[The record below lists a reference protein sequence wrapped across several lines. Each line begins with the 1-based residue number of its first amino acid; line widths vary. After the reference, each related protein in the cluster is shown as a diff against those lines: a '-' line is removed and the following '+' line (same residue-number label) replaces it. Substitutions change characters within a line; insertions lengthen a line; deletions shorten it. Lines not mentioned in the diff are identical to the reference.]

1 MAKIIYFV
9 YLHIYI
15 RIFHQRLFYIL
26 HWWDQLEQTCA
37 LLLSHGEEACCF
49 GDEISHM
56 SVKHIYQVEVA
67 KRKDVKLPNG
77 WGTNSSGENCTD
89 PREVLKSG
97 GLYPLGGPEETSE

>member
-1 MAKIIYFV
+1 
-9 YLHIYI
+9 
-15 RIFHQRLFYIL
+15 
-26 HWWDQLEQTCA
+26 
-37 LLLSHGEEACCF
+37 
-49 GDEISHM
+49 M